1 MALDK
6 VGHFVLGVVVKAKLD
21 RDAYL
26 ACMGGT
32 DQLAVLPKSC
42 ADGPY
47 RVQDR
52 FYASIKSVGEQYPIL
67 SQRSGHFLR
76 HVCELVFRPLIA
88 ERRVVIDAVATVQQ
102 AGFVKIAVSN
112 PTGEDPIK
120 LCMPYL
126 PEFRTYCRLH
136 PSLVRYSHMVEQ
148 YIKQAL
154 VPAPVTAI
162 ESVELCRA
170 SREAIIRVPAS
181 VLGRF
186 VGIKG
191 MNVAVASRLTGH
203 GIRVVPAEQVMPPCL
218 L

>member
-1 MALDK
+1 M
-6 VGHFVLGVVVKAKLD
+6 
-21 RDAYL
+21 
-26 ACMGGT
+26 T
-32 DQLAVLPKSC
+32 
-42 ADGPY
+42 
-47 RVQDR
+47 
-52 FYASIKSVGEQYPIL
+52 
-67 SQRSGHFLR
+67 FLR
-76 HVCELVFRPLIA
+76 TGCELVFRPLIA

-102 AGFVKIAVSN
+102 AGFVKIDVSS

-154 VPAPVTAI
+154 VPAPVTTI

-191 MNVAVASRLTGH
+191 MNVAVAIRLTGH

-218 L
+218 LGRGGKVYECTSSFASSGCISTTEGPAISLARGAAGAKP